1 VTIRKSLA
9 ALSIGIAVSGSALA
23 ATEIQFWHAMTG
35 ALGDRVG
42 SIAERFNA
50 SQSEYKV
57 VPVFK
62 GNYDETLSAGIAAFR
77 AGNPPHIL
85 QVFEVGTATMM
96 AAGKAIKPVYEVME
110 TGGQKFDPSVYI
122 PSVSGYYTTSAGK
135 MLSMPF
141 NSSTTVFYYNKD
153 AFRQA
158 GLDPEKPPMTW
169 ADVARAAG
177 SLKAAG
183 VECPY
188 TTGWQSWVHLE
199 NFSAW
204 HDVPFAS
211 HENGFASRKAEL
223 KFNSPLHVRHIE
235 MLSQWAKDGWFH
247 YAGRKNEGEAQF
259 YGGRCAMLT
268 SSSAAYANI
277 KRNAKFEFA
286 VAQLPYHS
294 DVAGAPRNTIIGGAS
309 LWVMGGK
316 KADEYKGVARFFSFL
331 SSPEIQAEWHQA
343 TGYLPITA
351 AASKLT
357 EQQGFYE
364 KNPGTD
370 TSVKQMTSRT
380 PTANSKGIR
389 LGNFVQIRAVVD
401 EELEAVWAG
410 KKSPKEALD
419 TAVRRGNELL
429 RRFEKTA
436 G

>member
-1 VTIRKSLA
+1 MTIRKSIA
-9 ALSIGIAVSGSALA
+9 ALSVGLIVSSSALA
-23 ATEIQFWHAMTG
+23 ATEIQLWHAMTG

-50 SQSEYKV
+50 SQSDYKV

-96 AAGKAIKPVYEVME
+96 AASRAIKPVYEVMAS
-110 TGGQKFDPSVYI
+110 GGQKFDPSAYI
-122 PSVSGYYTTSAGK
+122 PSVAGYYTTRDGK

-153 AFRQA
+153 AFRKA
-158 GLDPEKPPMTW
+158 GLDPDKAPVTW

-177 SLKAAG
+177 TLKAAG
-183 VECPY
+183 VDCPY

-211 HENGFASRKAEL
+211 RDNGFAGTDTEL
-223 KFNSPLHVRHIE
+223 KFNSPLHVRHID
-235 MLSQWAKDGWFH
+235 MLAQWAKDGWFH
-247 YAGRKNEGEAQF
+247 YAGRKSEGEAKF
-259 YGGRCAMLT
+259 YGGQCAMLT

-277 KRNAKFEFA
+277 ARNAKFEFA

-309 LWVMGGK
+309 LWVMAGK
-316 KADEYKGVARFFSFL
+316 SPSEYKGVAQFFGFL

-343 TGYLPITA
+343 TGYLPITE

-357 EQQGFYE
+357 EQQGFYQQ
-364 KNPGTD
+364 KPGTD

-389 LGNFVQIRAVVD
+389 LGNFVQIRAVID
-401 EELEAVWAG
+401 EELEGVWAG
-410 KKSPKEALD
+410 KQTAQQALD
-419 TAVRRGNELL
+419 NAVRRGNELL

>member
-1 VTIRKSLA
+1 MSIRKSIA
-9 ALSIGIAVSGSALA
+9 ALSIGIAVSGSAFA

-50 SQSEYKV
+50 SQSDYKV

-158 GLDPEKPPMTW
+158 GLDPDKAPVTW
-169 ADVARAAG
+169 ADVAKAAG

-183 VECPY
+183 IECPY

-211 HENGFASRKAEL
+211 HENGFASTKTEL

-286 VAQLPYHS
+286 VAQLPHHS
-294 DVAGAPRNTIIGGAS
+294 DVEGAPRNTIIGGAS

-316 KADEYKGVARFFSFL
+316 KPDEYKGVAQFFSFL

-357 EQQGFYE
+357 EQQGFYD

-370 TSVKQMTSRT
+370 TSVQQMTSRK

-389 LGNFVQIRAVVD
+389 LGNFVQIRAVID

-410 KKSPKEALD
+410 NKSAKEALD

>member
-1 VTIRKSLA
+1 MSIRKSIA
-9 ALSIGIAVSGSALA
+9 ALSIGIAVSGSAFA

-50 SQSEYKV
+50 SQSDYKV

-122 PSVSGYYTTSAGK
+122 PSVSGYYTTSSGK

-158 GLDPEKPPMTW
+158 GLDPDKAPVTW
-169 ADVARAAG
+169 ADVAKAAG

-183 VECPY
+183 IECPY

-211 HENGFASRKAEL
+211 HENGFASTKTEL

-294 DVAGAPRNTIIGGAS
+294 DVEGAPRNTIIGGAS

-316 KADEYKGVARFFSFL
+316 KPDEYKGVAKFFSFL

-357 EQQGFYE
+357 EEQGFYE

-370 TSVKQMTSRT
+370 TSVKQMTSRK

-389 LGNFVQIRAVVD
+389 LGNFVQIRAVID

-410 KKSPKEALD
+410 NKSPKEALD
-419 TAVRRGNELL
+419 TAVRRGNDLL